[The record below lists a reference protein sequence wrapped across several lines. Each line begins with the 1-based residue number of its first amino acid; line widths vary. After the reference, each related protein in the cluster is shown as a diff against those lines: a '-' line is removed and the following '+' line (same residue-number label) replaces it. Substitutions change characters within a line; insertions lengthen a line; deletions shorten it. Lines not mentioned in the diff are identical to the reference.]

1 MGAQLASPR
10 GAAFHWA
17 PGLLRVVSILAQAC
31 PSLPSGAA
39 WAATGAPIL
48 QVLGPQCDSPSLWP
62 HLEGGVLTGAGR
74 AAQQSGLLTMVAR
87 QQGSSLDGG
96 RHRRGAGGSPAE
108 LRRDDSPSEAQPL
121 LARTSLHPWVSATG
135 LGRAWVPGGW
145 RSMARAL
152 RGSQSWVSRKLRPE
166 QGLLGGSWDPGC
178 PGSGVRLQASQEGWG
193 RFVGAWLARPAGAA
207 VPGGRTSAESRGWGR
222 HDSWGCWPL
231 PPECVLL

>member
-39 WAATGAPIL
+39 WAAIGAPVL

-74 AAQQSGLLTMVAR
+74 AAQQSDLLTMVAR

-145 RSMARAL
+145 RSTARAL

-166 QGLLGGSWDPGC
+166 QGALGRELGTG
-178 PGSGVRLQASQEGWG
+178 
-193 RFVGAWLARPAGAA
+193 
-207 VPGGRTSAESRGWGR
+207 VPGERGEAAGQSGGLGQVCGGLAGPPCRCSRARWAHVCGEQRLGSA
-222 HDSWGCWPL
+222 
-231 PPECVLL
+231 